1 MAWTAQNGGGIVS
14 PEQLGAGSAAEE
26 VPRGRASADF
36 FSGPLWLFRFFFFSF
51 FFFEDESDELV
62 TAEDEPLEDEELGKE
77 ELVAADELDDESDS
91 NRRSLDFFSETS
103 GPSSRGGF
111 G

>member
-1 MAWTAQNGGGIVS
+1 MAWTAQNGGGGIVS
-14 PEQLGAGSAAEE
+14 PEQLGAGSAAEQ
-26 VPRGRASADF
+26 VPMGGASADF
-36 FSGPLWLFRFFFFSF
+36 FSGPLLLRLCFFFSF
-51 FFFEDESDELV
+51 CEDESDELV
-62 TAEDEPLEDEELGKE
+62 AAEDDPLEDEELGKE